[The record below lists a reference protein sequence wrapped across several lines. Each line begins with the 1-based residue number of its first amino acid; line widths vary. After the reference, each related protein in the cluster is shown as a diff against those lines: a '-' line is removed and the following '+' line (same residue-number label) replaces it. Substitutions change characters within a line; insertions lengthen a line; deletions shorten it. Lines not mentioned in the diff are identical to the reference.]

1 MTKLFEGKVA
11 LVTGASRGIGA
22 ATAKALAAQGAHVI
36 ITARTAKDLEAV
48 EDAIFNAGGNAT
60 IAPLDLTDGD
70 SIARLATAV
79 TERWGK
85 LDVLV
90 LNAAMLGTLAPVP
103 AIDGAEFA
111 RLFTLNVTAQQVLI
125 ASFDALLRKSDAGR
139 LVALTSSVGAAPRAF
154 WGAYGASKA
163 ALETLVASY
172 GEEVKNLSAVRT
184 AIVDPGRTRTQM
196 RAKAYP
202 GEDPATVHLSWDD
215 APEEI
220 RQSAIVG
227 VEHAL
232 DGARADAREEGL
244 DLLLRQVTGSGKPRR
259 RRRALKKLTF
269 ETFFEYKKI
278 LVP

>member
-48 EDAIFNAGGNAT
+48 EDAIFNADGNAT

-139 LVALTSSVGAAPRAF
+139 LVALTSSVGAVPRAF

-202 GEDPATVHLSWDD
+202 GEDPATVKEPS
-215 APEEI
+215 
-220 RQSAIVG
+220 V
-227 VEHAL
+227 V
-232 DGARADAREEGL
+232 ADAIL
-244 DLLLRQVTGSGKPRR
+244 
-259 RRRALKKLTF
+259 AMLTTEF
-269 ETFFEYKKI
+269 ETGHR
-278 LVP
+278 LVVEG

>member
-139 LVALTSSVGAAPRAF
+139 LVALTSSVGATPRAF

-202 GEDPATVHLSWDD
+202 GEDPATVKEPSVVAD
-215 APEEI
+215 
-220 RQSAIVG
+220 AIV
-227 VEHAL
+227 AL
-232 DGARADAREEGL
+232 
-244 DLLLRQVTGSGKPRR
+244 
-259 RRRALKKLTF
+259 LTTEF
-269 ETFFEYKKI
+269 ETGHR
-278 LVP
+278 LVVGG

>member
-60 IAPLDLTDGD
+60 IPPLDLTDGD

-85 LDVLV
+85 LDILV

-184 AIVDPGRTRTQM
+184 AIVEPGRTRTQM

-202 GEDPATVHLSWDD
+202 GEDPATVKEPSVVAD
-215 APEEI
+215 
-220 RQSAIVG
+220 AIVALLTTEFDTG
-227 VEHAL
+227 HRLVVE
-232 DGARADAREEGL
+232 G
-244 DLLLRQVTGSGKPRR
+244 
-259 RRRALKKLTF
+259 
-269 ETFFEYKKI
+269 
-278 LVP
+278 

>member
-90 LNAAMLGTLAPVP
+90 LNAAMLGTLAPIP

-202 GEDPATVHLSWDD
+202 GEDPATVKEPSVVAD
-215 APEEI
+215 
-220 RQSAIVG
+220 AIV
-227 VEHAL
+227 AM
-232 DGARADAREEGL
+232 
-244 DLLLRQVTGSGKPRR
+244 
-259 RRRALKKLTF
+259 LTTEF
-269 ETFFEYKKI
+269 ETGHR
-278 LVP
+278 LVVAG